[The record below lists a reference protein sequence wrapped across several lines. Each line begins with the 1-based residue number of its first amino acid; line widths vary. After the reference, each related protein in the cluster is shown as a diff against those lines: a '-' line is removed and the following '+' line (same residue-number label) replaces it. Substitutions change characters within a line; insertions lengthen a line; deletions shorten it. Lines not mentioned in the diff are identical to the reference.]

1 MKTFGYIILFTVI
14 QAVAALLAIV
24 GAPIC
29 FVLVYGGF
37 VYINYEQQKRHF
49 PRWAWLWDNE
59 EDGVAPEWYNPEF
72 SRWKIFVWT
81 ALRNSCANFRY
92 VRGVSNPSRPLWRVT
107 WRMFGKPYY
116 AQAGWQQPTGRPVM
130 SAGRDI
136 YGNYILDSL
145 TCQC

>member
-1 MKTFGYIILFTVI
+1 MKTIGYILFFTAI

-29 FVLVYGGF
+29 LILAYAETCRVDYASGL
-37 VYINYEQQKRHF
+37 IHF
-49 PRWAWLWDNE
+49 PKWAWLWDNS
-59 EDGVAPEWYNPEF
+59 EDGIAPEWYNRAAN
-72 SRWKIFVWT
+72 SWKVFVWT

-107 WRMFGKPYY
+107 WRMFGKPFY

-136 YGNYILDSL
+136 YS
-145 TCQC
+145 